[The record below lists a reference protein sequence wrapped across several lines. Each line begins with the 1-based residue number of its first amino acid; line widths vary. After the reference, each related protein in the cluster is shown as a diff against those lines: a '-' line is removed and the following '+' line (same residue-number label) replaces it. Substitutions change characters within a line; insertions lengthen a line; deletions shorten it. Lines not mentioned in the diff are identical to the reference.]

1 MSEKPLIIALSKG
14 RILDETLPLLKHAG
28 IELLEDPSASR
39 KLIFDTTRDDVQ
51 IIIIRATDVPPYVQ
65 HGGAV
70 FHQHVLAGHAQVGA
84 EGIFEPLDLEIARCK
99 LMVAALKD
107 APPVSGRLRVATKF
121 VNVARQYF
129 AQQGKQ
135 AEIIKLYGAMELAP
149 LVGLADRIV
158 DIVDTGNTLRANG
171 LEPTETIADD
181 ISSRVV
187 VNRASMKTRHAA
199 IQAILDKLEQAVEQ
213 RRETA

>member
-65 HGGAV
+65 HGGADMGV
-70 FHQHVLAGHAQVGA
+70 TGKDVLMENGA

-171 LEPTETIADD
+171 LEPTEMIAEV
-181 ISSRVV
+181 SSRVV